1 MGIVLTK
8 SNWIFFLNWIPEL
21 LGFLMNGVYGFI
33 SKIGIPNVGLAI
45 ILFTIVMY
53 MLMTPLQIQQQ
64 KFSKLNAIMNPELK
78 RVQEKYRGKTDQVSQ
93 QKMTDETN
101 AVYAK

>member
-1 MGIVLTK
+1 MGIALTK

-53 MLMTPLQIQQQ
+53 LLMTPLQVQQQ
-64 KFSKLNAIMNPELK
+64 RFTKLNAVMNPELQ
-78 RVQEKYRGKTDQVSQ
+78 RI
-93 QKMTDETN
+93 
-101 AVYAK
+101 